1 MSHPIISATA
11 LQTLMQRASK
21 LCIIDSTHYLD
32 DPPRGRREFE
42 DSHIAGAL
50 YADLGTDLSAQ
61 DGEPALN
68 GGRHPLPPRE
78 RFAETLGHWGITPDT
93 HVVVYDRVGTLT
105 AGRVWWML
113 RWCGHAAVQVL
124 DGGWAAWQA
133 IQGASASGPAAAAT
147 PAPAYPLA
155 PALHEWLSAETVLAE
170 LGRDSQT
177 LVDARAAPRFRGDVE
192 ALDPVAGHIPGA
204 LNRPFTENFQA
215 DGRFKPADQLR
226 EEWLALLGPRDSNS
240 VVAYCGS
247 GVSAVPNLIG
257 LSLAGLPARGLYAG
271 SWSEWSRAG
280 HPSAQGG

>member
-1 MSHPIISATA
+1 MSQAIITATA
-11 LQTLMQRASK
+11 LQALMQREPK

-42 DSHIAGAL
+42 VSHIAGAL
-50 YADLGTDLSAQ
+50 YADLETELSTHDPAQ
-61 DGEPALN
+61 ALN
-68 GGRHPLPPRE
+68 GGRHPLPRRE
-78 RFAETLGHWGITPDT
+78 HFAATLGQWGIRPDT
-93 HVVVYDRVGTLT
+93 TVVVYDRVGTLT

-113 RWCGHAAVQVL
+113 RWCGHAAVHVL
-124 DGGWAAWQA
+124 DGGWNAWQG
-133 IQGASASGPAAAAT
+133 IQGATASGPAAAPT
-147 PAPAYPLA
+147 PAPTYPLA
-155 PALHEWLSAETVLAE
+155 PALHDWLSADAVLAE

-226 EEWLALLGPRDSNS
+226 EEWLALLGPRDSSS

-247 GVSAVPNLIG
+247 GVSAVPNLIS

-280 HPSAQGG
+280 HPSASGD